1 LLVSTQGKTLKPTTI
16 NRALMRAASNWIRV
30 QVYSIV
36 AEREAS
42 AKEVAEQLGIRDVS
56 NVRYHLNVLRE
67 LRLVEVAR
75 TRRRGGAIENFYRS
89 VERPLV
95 SEEEW
100 KEFPPKERE
109 NFTTL
114 AVQLINIDVARSI
127 SKGLFDQRDDRHLTR
142 TPFHVDQEGW
152 RELVQIHLDAF
163 YRSLR
168 VQARSDERRSRS
180 AEGAVLVYSTQMLF
194 EGDMELSEK

>member
-1 LLVSTQGKTLKPTTI
+1 VNTQGKTLKPATI
-16 NRALMRAASNWIRV
+16 NRALMKAASNWIRV

-36 AEREAS
+36 AERVAS
-42 AKEVAEQLGIRDVS
+42 AKELAEQLGIQDVS
-56 NVRYHLNVLRE
+56 NVRYHLNVLKE
-67 LRLVEVAR
+67 LGLVEVAK

-100 KEFPPKERE
+100 KEFSPKERE
-109 NFTTL
+109 NFTKL
-114 AVQLINIDVARSI
+114 AVQLINIDVARSM
-127 SKGLFDQRDDRHLTR
+127 SNGAFDRRDDRHLTR
-142 TPFHVDQEGW
+142 TPFQVDQEGW

-163 YRSLR
+163 YRSLE

-180 AEGAVLVYSTQMLF
+180 SERAVLVYSAQMLF
-194 EGDMELSEK
+194 EGGFEPSEK